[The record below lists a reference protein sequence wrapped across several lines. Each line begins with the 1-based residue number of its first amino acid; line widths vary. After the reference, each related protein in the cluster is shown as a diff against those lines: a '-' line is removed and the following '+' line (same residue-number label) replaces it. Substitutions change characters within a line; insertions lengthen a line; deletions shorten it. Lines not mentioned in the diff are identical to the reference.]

1 MQSFFFCSGR
11 SLAPRQP
18 WWAPGRLRGA
28 HTALCAAGNSG
39 MGKYDEVGSLV
50 SGAAAGRRAPDA
62 RALGLTLRYD
72 APPGRARRAR
82 RCDAGRAGDGRRVF
96 AGRRRRS
103 EWARRTAW
111 GTVSG
116 SQLRSRCPCS
126 LCVAR
131 KLCLPATPSSASRP
145 RKRDVT
151 ACVGGRAL
159 RAVKKDAD
167 RRGVR
172 VCDHALRRAWVSLRR
187 VRPCALCH
195 PAPTGC
201 LSQPPERARVPRD
214 PRVSCACVQSAPRGS
229 RRPRRPRRPDGRLC
243 SHARRRH
250 AGCCS
255 T

>member
-1 MQSFFFCSGR
+1 MPAIVTCGMSR
-11 SLAPRQP
+11 IARIILAPRP
-18 WWAPGRLRGA
+18 VLRLRMTRLVGSPAALVGSQQAARSA
-28 HTALCAAGNSG
+28 HGALCGRQQRDGQVRRGRIAGIRRRGRPSRPG
-39 MGKYDEVGSLV
+39 CTR
-50 SGAAAGRRAPDA
+50 AGTH
-62 RALGLTLRYD
+62 TLRYD

-167 RRGVR
+167 RRGV
-172 VCDHALRRAWVSLRR
+172 
-187 VRPCALCH
+187 P
-195 PAPTGC
+195 
-201 LSQPPERARVPRD
+201 
-214 PRVSCACVQSAPRGS
+214 
-229 RRPRRPRRPDGRLC
+229 
-243 SHARRRH
+243 
-250 AGCCS
+250 
-255 T
+255 